1 MNTPNEAIKVKSVS
15 EEKLIHS
22 ELVSLFLETSES
34 GYVDLQVWSR
44 VNELL
49 QQLSTKNS
57 RYLAYRLNSGNAAHS
72 IPVMRFK
79 QQLRSAIDVLTTQ
92 EDFEDLSH
100 IVRRN
105 FLSSSMTVQ
114 NTATSNPTQFNN
126 QEVKISMEQRVNLV
140 IKEIEDNLTDEQLKL
155 VRPLIEE
162 YKKKSTR
169 NASEKLIGGILG
181 LGKEIAIGVIANII
195 SKQLGA

>member
-92 EDFEDLSH
+92 
-100 IVRRN
+100 
-105 FLSSSMTVQ
+105 
-114 NTATSNPTQFNN
+114 
-126 QEVKISMEQRVNLV
+126 
-140 IKEIEDNLTDEQLKL
+140 
-155 VRPLIEE
+155 
-162 YKKKSTR
+162 
-169 NASEKLIGGILG
+169 
-181 LGKEIAIGVIANII
+181 
-195 SKQLGA
+195 

>member
-140 IKEIEDNLTDEQLKL
+140 IKEIEDNLTDEQLKS

>member
-1 MNTPNEAIKVKSVS
+1 MNTPNEATKVQTVN
-15 EEKLIHS
+15 EEKFIHS

-34 GYVDLQVWSR
+34 GFVDFSVWSR

-49 QQLSTKNS
+49 QQLSIKNS
-57 RYLAYRLNSGNAAHS
+57 RYLAYKLNSGNAAHS

-79 QQLRSAIDVLTTQ
+79 QQLRSAIDVLAVQ
-92 EDFEDLSH
+92 EKLEDLSH
-100 IVRRN
+100 IIRRN
-105 FLSSSMTVQ
+105 FLSSSMTFQ
-114 NTATSNPTQFNN
+114 NMATSNPTQINN

-140 IKEIEDNLTDEQLKL
+140 IKEIEDNLSDEQLKS

-162 YKKKSTR
+162 YKKKPTR
-169 NASEKLIGGILG
+169 NASEKLVGGILG
-181 LGKEIAIGVIANII
+181 LGKDIAIGIISNII